1 MSEKVKFY
9 NMTKPLKFRAVRR
22 AFKNFS
28 YTLSNVAEGI
38 KSLIYNILYKLN
50 IIEKYSFNDLMVQD
64 IPFSVKP
71 QHFTSGFL
79 SADIFFKTSH
89 REYVDEEWYHKK
101 GNRLK
106 KLYVLKDT
114 HIHRF
119 IFTAHLENIGIKFP
133 GSDKF
138 YLVQR
143 GLPTLHINV
152 SPVKPEPFSG
162 ELKRPKYEVVDINIR
177 ELESLRLEKEHTCT
191 EHLDTD
197 LKQGMLDS
205 FISTMRT
212 EMTFEFINYFRDKKL
227 SDYFIGGKKYE

>member
-28 YTLSNVAEGI
+28 YTLSNVAEDI

-64 IPFSVKP
+64 VQVPIKP
-71 QHFTSGFL
+71 SHFENDFL
-79 SADIFFKTSH
+79 CADICFKSTH
-89 REYVDEEWYHKK
+89 QEYVDEEWYHKK
-101 GNRLK
+101 GK
-106 KLYVLKDT
+106 KLNKLFVLKDT
-114 HIHRF
+114 HLHRF
-119 IFTAHLENIGIKFP
+119 VITAHLENIGIKFP
-133 GSDKF
+133 GKDKY

-143 GLPTLHINV
+143 GLPTLRINI
-152 SPVKPEPFSG
+152 SPVRPEPFSA
-162 ELKRPKYEVVDINIR
+162 EFKRPEYEVVEVNIR
-177 ELESLRLEKEHTCT
+177 ELESLCLGREHTCT

-227 SDYFIGGKKYE
+227 SDYFIGGKKHE